1 MITLAISINI
11 ASKSTTLIYIIS
23 ICPDN
28 HHDISLKLVVIFLLT
43 GVGSLSLYR
52 SNQKALD
59 KILMTV

>member
-1 MITLAISINI
+1 MTTLAISINI

-28 HHDISLKLVVIFLLT
+28 YHDISLKLVVIFLLT